1 MKLRIYLTI
10 IAFGLCLWSKYSHTA
25 ILGMDIKTYQTM
37 LKAKIQLNS
46 IDFAA
51 ELPYTL
57 MDTAE
62 YNEMP

>member
-10 IAFGLCLWSKYSHTA
+10 FVFGLCLWSKYNHTA
-25 ILGMDIKTYQTM
+25 ILGMDIKAYQNL
-37 LKAKIQLNS
+37 LKEKIELNS

-62 YNEMP
+62 QNEMP